1 MRSMTWVAAVT
12 ALALAPGLAGC
23 AQTPQ
28 QQLATQEA
36 NAAAAT
42 ALAKDLAGLTPD
54 RSSSCMPRY
63 PTTQVKAYGPTIVYT
78 VSRGLK
84 FRSDTAGGCERVGR
98 GDILITRSPQSQLC
112 QGDIATTVD
121 SASRTFSGS
130 CSFGP
135 FIRYTKGA

>member
-1 MRSMTWVAAVT
+1 MKTVALWTAGLT
-12 ALALAPGLAGC
+12 ALGLTAC

-28 QQLATQEA
+28 QVAASQRAD
-36 NAAAAT
+36 AAAA
-42 ALAKDLAGLTPD
+42 ANLDKELAGLTPAT
-54 RSSSCMPRY
+54 SSSTCMPRY
-63 PTTQVKAYGPTIVYT
+63 PTTQVKAFGPTIVYT

-98 GDILITRSPQSQLC
+98 GDILITRSPMGQLC

-121 SASRTFSGS
+121 TASRTFTGS

-135 FIRYTKGA
+135 FVRYSKGS

>member
-1 MRSMTWVAAVT
+1 MTAIGVS
-12 ALALAPGLAGC
+12 LACAGC

-28 QQLATQEA
+28 QKLAMQEA
-36 NAAAAT
+36 NAAAA
-42 ALAKDLAGLTPD
+42 ASLARDLAGLTPHKG
-54 RSSSCMPRY
+54 STCMPRY

-112 QGDIATTVD
+112 QGDIATTID

>member
-1 MRSMTWVAAVT
+1 MKAVLAAIILCGV
-12 ALALAPGLAGC
+12 AGC

-28 QQLATQEA
+28 QRLATERA
-36 NAAAAT
+36 DAAAAVD
-42 ALAKDLAGLTPD
+42 LGKELAGLTP
-54 RSSSCMPRY
+54 RETSGCMPRY

-98 GDILITRSPQSQLC
+98 GDILITRSPTGQLC
-112 QGDIATTVD
+112 QGDIAQTID
-121 SASRTFSGS
+121 SGSRTFSGS

-135 FIRYTKGA
+135 FVRYTKGS

>member
-1 MRSMTWVAAVT
+1 MRIAGPIFATAC
-12 ALALAPGLAGC
+12 ALAAAGC

-28 QQLATQEA
+28 QRVATQEA
-36 NAAAAT
+36 NAAAADK
-42 ALAKDLAGLTPD
+42 LEQELAGLTPGK
-54 RSSSCMPRY
+54 SSACMPRF
-63 PTTQVKAYGPTIVYT
+63 PTTQVKAFGPTIVYT

-84 FRSDTAGGCERVGR
+84 YRSDTAGGCERVGR
-98 GDILITRSPQSQLC
+98 GDILITRSPIGQLC

-135 FIRYTKGA
+135 FVRYSKGS